1 MAETD
6 TDKDRKEELA
16 AAPSMEPVQGT
27 VEVDI
32 PIEVLWAFFSR
43 ADLWPR
49 WNECFLWA
57 KNRDLKWGH
66 QLIWAFHPIRWWY
79 PYYMPAMAKIV
90 ELEPQ
95 GPARKVTW
103 EVTVLPGFYARHT
116 YHLEDLGNGRTRFGS
131 YEKAMG
137 WSFHLMK
144 AFWIAHFTFVKD
156 RSLEGAKAL
165 EPIYRQTGK
174 LDETTV
180 PGNTGRVVRGL
191 AMPMATSLVLGAAGA
206 GTWFYASFMR
216 QDVVELASGVRL
228 VMGGGGNTLVVEG
241 SREAMLVDTKFPPG
255 ANLLRAW
262 VSENVRKPVKHVV
275 STHYHYD
282 HTLGN
287 DLYPDAALIA
297 HQAVPDLMR
306 GNEAHMVKKH
316 PRGVANV
323 LVGNEP
329 MRLDLGEREVILF
342 HPGNAAHTRGDLC
355 VYLPREKILMTGDL
369 FFFTYYPF
377 FDLRRGGANLEGLI
391 QSVRKLAADHPD
403 AMVVPGHGPVAR
415 SSDLARYADYLQ
427 FLHDHATEGLQKG
440 ISEEQAAEQLDQ
452 EISKWGLSILPSFH
466 DNQLTWATARSN
478 VQDVYSLV
486 RQAQGN

>member
-6 TDKDRKEELA
+6 TDKGRKEELA
-16 AAPSMEPVQGT
+16 AASSMEPVQGT

-32 PIEVLWAFFSR
+32 PIDVLWAFFNR

-90 ELEPQ
+90 ELESQ

-103 EVTVLPGFYARHT
+103 EVSVLPGFYARHT
-116 YHLEDLGNGRTRFGS
+116 YHMEDLGSGRTRFGS

-137 WSFHLMK
+137 KSFNLMK
-144 AFWIAHFTFVKD
+144 AFWVAHFTFVKD
-156 RSLEGAKAL
+156 RSLEGARSL
-165 EPIYRQTGK
+165 EPIYRQSGK

-180 PGNTGRVVRGL
+180 RGDPGRTARGL
-191 AMPMATSLVLGAAGA
+191 AMPMAASLALGAAGA
-206 GTWFYASFMR
+206 GTWFYASFLR
-216 QDVVELASGVRL
+216 QEVVDLAPGVRM

-241 SREAMLVDTKFPPG
+241 SREALLVDTKFPPG
-255 ANLLRAW
+255 ANLLRKW
-262 VSENVRKPVKHVV
+262 VSDNVQKPVKHVV

-287 DLYPDAALIA
+287 DLYPGADRIA
-297 HQAVPDLMR
+297 HKAVPELMR
-306 GNEAHMVKKH
+306 RNEALQTKMH
-316 PRGVANV
+316 PLGVANV
-323 LVGNEP
+323 LVDENP
-329 MRLDLGEREVILF
+329 MRVDLGDKEVVLF
-342 HPGNAAHTRGDLC
+342 HPGTAHTRGDLC
-355 VYLPREKILMTGDL
+355 VWLPKEKILATGDL

-377 FDLRRGGANLEGLI
+377 FDLRQGGADLEGLI
-391 QSVRKLAADHPD
+391 KAVRKLVATYPD
-403 AMVVPGHGPVAR
+403 AVVVPGHGPVAR
-415 SSDLARYADYLQ
+415 ISDLARYADYLQ
-427 FLHDHATEGLQKG
+427 FLHDQATEGLQKG
-440 ISEEQAAEQLDQ
+440 IDEQQASRLLDG

-466 DNQLTWATARSN
+466 DNQLTWATSQSN
-478 VQDVYSLV
+478 VRDAFSLV
-486 RQAQGN
+486 KQTQAR